1 MRNDNKQRMVHHTNV
16 KDRSSKFDMTKMAW
30 TFRHPLTARLTL
42 EVAIY
47 GTHPRVHKPTNLRFM
62 RALLP

>member
-1 MRNDNKQRMVHHTNV
+1 MFRYTNV
-16 KDRSSKFDMTKMAW
+16 KDRPSKFDMTKMAG

-47 GTHPRVHKPTNLRFM
+47 GTHPRVHKPTNLRLM